1 MQISEMTGERDRGS
15 AGVQETTCPH
25 GTAAGYFC
33 SASIMTVVLSNYQ
46 KTTYCWTDNYDCC
59 PLFLAKVLREG

>member
-1 MQISEMTGERDRGS
+1 MQISQMTGEKDTGS
-15 AGVQETTCPH
+15 IGVQMSTCPH
-25 GTAAGYFC
+25 GTASGYFC

-59 PLFLAKVLREG
+59 PLFLAKVLRER

>member
-1 MQISEMTGERDRGS
+1 MHVTQLTAEKGFKT
-15 AGVQETTCPH
+15 AGVQESTCPH

-59 PLFLAKVLREG
+59 PLFLAKVLRER